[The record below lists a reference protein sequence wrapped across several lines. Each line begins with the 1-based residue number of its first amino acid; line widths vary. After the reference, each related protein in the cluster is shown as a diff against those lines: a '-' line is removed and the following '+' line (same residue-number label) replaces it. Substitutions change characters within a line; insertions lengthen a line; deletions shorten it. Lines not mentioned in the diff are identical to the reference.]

1 MKSIKESREVKCF
14 QRGHAA
20 ERPLWCGDSQIIH
33 SSVKRVNTAAT
44 SRMEKAAQPKRMLV
58 GKSVKE
64 QSRCCSGEEALHG
77 EDSVSMQ
84 FHSQLP
90 SVSSAEIEEQ
100 LDRISDLYRC
110 INQYL
115 YTDPLLHSMD
125 PYGGQQE
132 REGEQTLE
140 RCQETLPSLLQH
152 IQQLKDAA
160 TLWMKLGSCWRPA
173 FKACRDSGSGCAPLL
188 LYSSLQ
194 ELKEMDTLRF
204 HVQTLQQQIHIQR
217 VMAEELLPV
226 VFSSESPEQP
236 QFHLYRAA
244 YSLLCEGG
252 EQFPVLVLDNISD

>member
-1 MKSIKESREVKCF
+1 MPQSDPSGVETPKLFTLQSSGSTLQLPAEWRKQHSRNACLWGKVSKNKADAV
-14 QRGHAA
+14 Q
-20 ERPLWCGDSQIIH
+20 ER
-33 SSVKRVNTAAT
+33 R
-44 SRMEKAAQPKRMLV
+44 RFMERI
-58 GKSVKE
+58 
-64 QSRCCSGEEALHG
+64 QSA
-77 EDSVSMQ
+77 